1 MAELVRTCQDNY
13 LPTLIRGDFNIM
25 RNNKEKNNNRFSD
38 RLPFLFNDAIDSF
51 DLREIDL
58 TGRQYSWE
66 NSLTTPT
73 YEKLDRVLMTIEW
86 EFKFPLVYLHASDR
100 GVSDHTP
107 LFLDTVSPAF
117 LGICRPLDLSLTS
130 LLEKIFMLK
139 LYKFGTGQ

>member
-1 MAELVRTCQDNY
+1 
-13 LPTLIRGDFNIM
+13 M
-25 RNNKEKNNNRFSD
+25 RNNKEKNNNRFND
-38 RLPFLFNDAIDSF
+38 RLPFLFNAAIDSF

-86 EFKFPLVYLHASDR
+86 EFKFPLVSLHALDR

-107 LFLDTVSPAF
+107 LFLDTGSPAF
-117 LGICRPLDLSLTS
+117 LGICRPFRFELNWFT
-130 LLEKIFMLK
+130 
-139 LYKFGTGQ
+139 